1 MLKPFFLICTGLVI
15 GYYAGFSDAQDHSEN
30 LGARIIHR
38 VGGDNRERVSTD
50 VDQQMEH
57 AEKP

>member
-1 MLKPFFLICTGLVI
+1 MFKPVLLICFGLVS
-15 GYYAGFSDAQDHSEN
+15 GYFTGFSDAQEHTEN

-50 VDQQMEH
+50 VDKQMEQVG
-57 AEKP
+57 KP

>member
-1 MLKPFFLICTGLVI
+1 MFKTLLLICVGLAI
-15 GYYAGFSDAQDHSEN
+15 GYFAGFSDAQDHTEN

-50 VDQQMEH
+50 VDKQMEQVG
-57 AEKP
+57 KP

>member
-1 MLKPFFLICTGLVI
+1 MLKPFILICAGLVI
-15 GYYAGFSDAQDHSEN
+15 GYYAGFSDAQDHAEN

>member
-1 MLKPFFLICTGLVI
+1 MLKLFMLICAGLVI
-15 GYYAGFSDAQDHSEN
+15 GYYAGFSDAQDHTEN
-30 LGARIIHR
+30 VGARIIHR

-50 VDQQMEH
+50 VDKQMEH

>member
-1 MLKPFFLICTGLVI
+1 MLKLFMLICAGLVI
-15 GYYAGFSDAQDHSEN
+15 GYYAGFSDAQDHTEN
-30 LGARIIHR
+30 VGARIIHR

-50 VDQQMEH
+50 VDKQMER

>member
-1 MLKPFFLICTGLVI
+1 MFKPFMLICAGLVI

-38 VGGDNRERVSTD
+38 VGGDNRERMSTD
-50 VDQQMEH
+50 VDKQMEH
-57 AEKP
+57 VEKP

>member
-1 MLKPFFLICTGLVI
+1 LICAGLVI
-15 GYYAGFSDAQDHSEN
+15 GYFAGFSDAQDHTEN

-50 VDQQMEH
+50 VDKQMEQVG
-57 AEKP
+57 KP

>member
-1 MLKPFFLICTGLVI
+1 VL
-15 GYYAGFSDAQDHSEN
+15 GYFAGFNDAQDHTEN

-50 VDQQMEH
+50 VDKQMEQVG
-57 AEKP
+57 KP

>member
-1 MLKPFFLICTGLVI
+1 MFKSVLLICVGLLL
-15 GYYAGFSDAQDHSEN
+15 GYFAGFNDAQDHSEN

-50 VDQQMEH
+50 VDKQMEQVG
-57 AEKP
+57 KP